1 METFILKEIKKTS
14 ELIES
19 LLFKYSSEFFKDY
32 KDLHF
37 EIVYNLKEKGLRI
50 RPFLFRIGY
59 ESGGGNFKDILPI
72 GAAIEFMQI
81 ATLVMDDILD
91 ESEIRNGRDS
101 VYKKWGIKNSILVGE
116 LLKSTSTIILLQSIH
131 KNKKFK
137 NTYDVLNLFENIYK
151 NINIGQ
157 YLDLSYEN
165 KKIIT
170 EAEYMNMIKNTT
182 ALFIQSSIKLGAMLS
197 GASKEIQNSLSAYGL
212 SLGYAYQIRDDVID
226 IIGEEKYVGKPIG
239 NDIKRRKKR
248 LPFIHAFSNA
258 SKSINERL
266 NTLYK
271 KNKMTDGEVKEIIE
285 LLNKCG
291 SVEYS
296 ISKVK
301 YFCKKATNNIKAF
314 KNRKVKILLSELS
327 ELVSS
332 F

>member
-1 METFILKEIKKTS
+1 
-14 ELIES
+14 
-19 LLFKYSSEFFKDY
+19 
-32 KDLHF
+32 
-37 EIVYNLKEKGLRI
+37 
-50 RPFLFRIGY
+50 
-59 ESGGGNFKDILPI
+59 
-72 GAAIEFMQI
+72 MQI
-81 ATLVMDDILD
+81 ATLVIDDILD

-116 LLKSTSTIILLQSIH
+116 LLKSSSTIILLQSIH

-137 NTYDVLNLFENIYK
+137 NTYDVLNLFENVYK
-151 NINIGQ
+151 NISIGQ

-197 GASKEIQNSLSAYGL
+197 GTSKEIQNSLSAYGL

-239 NDIKRRKKR
+239 GDIKRRKKR

-258 SKSINERL
+258 SKSIKERL

-271 KNKMTDGEVKEIIE
+271 INKMTDGEVKEIIE

-296 ISKVK
+296 IKKVK

-314 KNRKVKILLSELS
+314 KNRKVRILLSELS